1 MAKKLLGL
9 RLCEHDSNISYF
21 DGSKVYYF
29 KSERFYNQKHHAY
42 NNLWEWKTEIKN
54 H

>member
-21 DGSKVYYF
+21 DGSKVF
-29 KSERFYNQKHHAY
+29 ILNQKDFI
-42 NNLWEWKTEIKN
+42 IKN
-54 H
+54 IMPMIICGNGKMILKNI